1 MQLSPSHGML
11 SFVGVPWKIET
22 IHSSPLFPQHPWIQF
37 HPRQSFYSL
46 LITLPP
52 CHLRISYKSRF
63 ASSWLSCSAARKSAR
78 FSVFLGTVPLPPC
91 FIWNVDF
98 PQDCMSPDLFLDT
111 CPHSPTSYCEARK
124 HGRLFL
130 LFPLTSSH
138 CSLSWCP
145 LSSFWHA
152 AILPCAYLSSCILLL
167 NIH

>member
-1 MQLSPSHGML
+1 MEDWDNSFITTVPPTPMDPIPPKTVILLSTYH
-11 SFVGVPWKIET
+11 
-22 IHSSPLFPQHPWIQF
+22 HSPG
-37 HPRQSFYSL
+37 
-46 LITLPP
+46 
-52 CHLRISYKSRF
+52 HLWISYKSRF
-63 ASSWLSCSAARKSAR
+63 ASSWLSCSASRKSAR

-152 AILPCAYLSSCILLL
+152 AILPCAHLSSCILLL